1 MTPPVGKRSP
11 RKLGDVVANLM
22 ARRGYGR
29 EAGSAQFDEAWSK
42 VAGFQAAKKTRVGN
56 LRKGVLEIVVNN
68 STTLQELTFVKQQ
81 LLDQLVHE
89 TSGASIHELRFRVGM
104 VD

>member
-1 MTPPVGKRSP
+1 MGKRGP

-42 VAGFQAAKKTRVGN
+42 VAGSQVAKKSRVGN
-56 LRKGVLEIVVNN
+56 LRKGVLEIVVSN

-89 TSGASIHELRFRVGM
+89 TSGTPIQALRFRVGM

>member
-1 MTPPVGKRSP
+1 MGKHGP

-29 EAGSAQFDEAWSK
+29 ETGSAQFDEAWSK
-42 VAGFQAAKKTRVGN
+42 VAGSQVAKKSRVGN
-56 LRKGVLEIVVNN
+56 LRKGVLEIVVSN

-81 LLDQLVHE
+81 LLDQLVRE
-89 TSGASIHELRFRVGM
+89 TSGTSIQDLRFRVGM

>member
-1 MTPPVGKRSP
+1 VGKHGP

-29 EAGSAQFDEAWSK
+29 ETGSAQFDEAWSK
-42 VAGFQAAKKTRVGN
+42 VAGSQVAKKSRVGN
-56 LRKGVLEIVVNN
+56 LRKGVLEIVVSN

-81 LLDQLVHE
+81 LLDQLVRE
-89 TSGASIHELRFRVGM
+89 TSGTSIQDLRFRVGM